1 MWIVDLLYKVEDI
14 MDRDY
19 LRVDKGDNLKKVLDL
34 MLQNGREEVL
44 VFDDDK
50 LIGIFTI
57 RDVPKSEELSL
68 KVVKDYM
75 KTNIITVPLGCN
87 IREARDLMI
96 KNNIGRLPV
105 VEDGKVVGILTTND
119 IRDKFYLKIDEFYK
133 FQREILDNIHEA
145 VCIIDK
151 NGIVIYWNK
160 SAEKL
165 YEIPSDKILGK
176 PILDF
181 FPNALI
187 LKALK
192 GEKIENVYHKP
203 RYNKTVILSVIPI
216 FDDNGQIIAAVS
228 TDRDVTEIMTLSEQ
242 LERTKKKLE
251 IIKHQYKRQISQNY
265 SFSSIVG
272 KSKKI
277 IEAIS
282 IAQRVASSSASILIT
297 GESGTGKE
305 VFAKAIHDAS
315 GREGNFVAINCSAI
329 PETLLESELFGY
341 VEGAFTGALKKGKIG
356 KFEIANNGTL
366 FLDEIGDMP
375 LSMQVK
381 LLRVLQ
387 DGVIYK
393 LGDEKPTK
401 VNVRIIAAT
410 NKNLEKMIKEGTFR
424 EDLYY
429 RLAVVQINLPP
440 LRERKEDIKELSY
453 LFFNMF
459 AEEEGI
465 EIKRIDKKVLE
476 VFENYKWEGNV
487 RELKNVIQRMIILSN
502 NGEITLDLVPEY
514 ILNYN
519 RNSIDLNIQN
529 AQEYDLQRI
538 IENVE
543 KNVIKKVLDITN
555 GNKNKAAKMLNIKR
569 STLYYKLN
577 QYGLK

>member
-519 RNSIDLNIQN
+519 KNSIDLNIQN